1 MSNLRPAYRAVLRA
15 INVAFKG
22 DVRVAT
28 GARAELRKQVV
39 EGTPSEEAAA
49 HMAEVARFLRQNVV
63 QGVPNERGVYELQI
77 HDETER
83 GLNETIRTK
92 KSEMGSLAGVKG
104 RTTKCT

>member
-28 GARAELRKQVV
+28 GARTELRKQVL
-39 EGTPSEEAAA
+39 EGAPSDDAAA
-49 HMAEVARFLRQNVV
+49 QMTEVARFLRQNVV
-63 QGVPNERGVYELQI
+63 QGVPNDLGVYELQI
-77 HDETER
+77 HAETER
-83 GLNETIRTK
+83 GLNESIRTN